1 MKITEALLAEH
12 QVFHSLFDHVER
24 AAPRLK
30 TLGEVKAIAALLETS
45 LKAHSDAEDDLLFAP
60 MEHCIEQLG
69 QSKQFHDE
77 HAEIDRTLAEVQK
90 SRQLA
95 MARKLIK
102 SAVEASRIH
111 FDKEERIVFPM
122 AEKLLT
128 NATLLKLGEAWA
140 KRRDSASR

>member
-1 MKITEALLAEH
+1 M
-12 QVFHSLFDHVER
+12 
-24 AAPRLK
+24 
-30 TLGEVKAIAALLETS
+30 
-45 LKAHSDAEDDLLFAP
+45 
-60 MEHCIEQLG
+60 
-69 QSKQFHDE
+69 
-77 HAEIDRTLAEVQK
+77 AEVQK